1 MTSLGGLKLAVGG
14 EVCRLGVQQSV
25 GWGIREGCG
34 GGHVGVNELGGF
46 CTNCVEVG
54 EVIKKEFQVGAHG
67 LVIQAVEILQIVYV
81 VLLGSGFER
90 GGEVQD

>member
-1 MTSLGGLKLAVGG
+1 M
-14 EVCRLGVQQSV
+14 QQSV

-34 GGHVGVNELGGF
+34 GGPVGVNELSGF
-46 CTNCVEVG
+46 CMNGLEVG

-81 VLLGSGFER
+81 VLSGSGFER

>member
-1 MTSLGGLKLAVGG
+1 M
-14 EVCRLGVQQSV
+14 QQSV

-34 GGHVGVNELGGF
+34 GVNELRGL
-46 CTNCVEVG
+46 CTNGVEVG
-54 EVIKKEFQVGAHG
+54 EVIKKEFQVGTHG
-67 LVIQAVEILQIVYV
+67 LVIHAVEILQIVYV